1 MVRGKKRSLLKE
13 VPQLHQEA
21 KFNIHN
27 RFDIEVI
34 DSVTGEVK
42 QKAFAENIVLN
53 SFWTRLLSPNTYF
66 NYIHYGTGTGTMD
79 ANRTSL
85 FSFLGSKAAGSKSVE
100 YNWSSGWISS
110 RKECQIAENEN
121 VGSELKE
128 VGIGYGSAVDNLI
141 THALLKDM
149 NGNAISIVKTNTDII
164 NIYSTVFLYFNSN
177 GYDNNSIKLYPA
189 PYNSF
194 VHYLLGDYS
203 NGQISE
209 AFCFSS
215 YPVHCS
221 ENSSF
226 KNANNL
232 FYKAISLTYSSS
244 EKKITSSTVRLG
256 ASEAISDELIYM
268 SVGQRRRVDSIYC
281 KYPFLVFKPGGSW
294 FEKSDIIGEA
304 IGTGDGNTIN
314 FRTKYPF
321 VKPGWKIY
329 VDGTE
334 QLTGVT
340 IIEGLPFTANHMGK
354 YFEILESVRDTDANG
369 YSYGGIFDAA
379 LNCNMDEGLHEIG
392 YNPLYFLGIDSIRIA
407 QGKLLVSDNLLDW
420 ELIKTSTLT
429 TPAETFSI
437 PVEHKLKKY
446 WKFIADGSWG
456 RCGPITSNNT
466 QITSQNIIFD
476 IAPPSG
482 AIITADY
489 CSEVIAKDA
498 NHVFDFSFEIT
509 LGEKTS

>member
-1 MVRGKKRSLLKE
+1 MVRGQKRSLLKE

-21 KFNIHN
+21 KFDIHN

-34 DSVTGEVK
+34 DSVTGKVK
-42 QKAFAENIVLN
+42 QEAFAENIVLN
-53 SFWTRLLSPNTYF
+53 AFWKRLLAPNTYF
-66 NYIHYGTGTGTMD
+66 NYIHFGTGTGTMD

-110 RKECQIAENEN
+110 RKQCQIAENEN

-128 VGIGYGSAVDNLI
+128 VGIGYGSAMGNLI

-189 PYNSF
+189 SYNSF

-203 NGQISE
+203 NSQISE
-209 AFCFSS
+209 VLYYSS

-221 ENSSF
+221 ERSNF
-226 KNANNL
+226 VNANNL
-232 FYKAISLTYSSS
+232 LYKAVSLTYSYS

-268 SVGQRRRVDSIYC
+268 SVGQRRTSCR
-281 KYPFLVFKPGGSW
+281 YPFLIFKPGGSW

-304 IGTGDGNTIN
+304 IGTGDGITTQ

-329 VDGTE
+329 VDGAE
-334 QLTGVT
+334 QLTGAT
-340 IIEGLPFTANHMGK
+340 IVEGLPFAANHIGK
-354 YFEILESVRDTDANG
+354 YFEILESTRDTDAND

-379 LNCNMDEGLHEIG
+379 LNCNMNEGLHEIG
-392 YNPLYFLGIDSIRIA
+392 FNPFYFLGIDSIRIA

-420 ELIKTSTLT
+420 ELIKTSTVT
-429 TPAETFSI
+429 SAELFTV
-437 PVEHKLKKY
+437 PEEHKTKKY
-446 WKFIADGSWG
+446 IKFIADGPWG
-456 RCGPITSNNT
+456 RCGPITSSNS
-466 QITSQNIIFD
+466 QIKSLNIIFD